1 LDPDAIYRVR
11 VTYLGRYKATVRL
24 VADDAY
30 EIHGAYGHTLDG
42 VRYTIDRDSAAVVET
57 AEDGPAPEVTPL
69 EFPVPRAATRDG
81 VLELRWDRVTGRGT
95 QIAEVWLLKV
105 SD

>member
-1 LDPDAIYRVR
+1 MTAPVLTSKLDRESPEAKTRFDHNKALAAELRERVAEAA
-11 VTYLGRYKATVRL
+11 LGGNEKHRERH
-24 VADDAY
+24 VARGKMA
-30 EIHGAYGHTLDG
+30 
-42 VRYTIDRDSAAVVET
+42 
-57 AEDGPAPEVTPL
+57 
-69 EFPVPRAATRDG
+69 PRAATRDG